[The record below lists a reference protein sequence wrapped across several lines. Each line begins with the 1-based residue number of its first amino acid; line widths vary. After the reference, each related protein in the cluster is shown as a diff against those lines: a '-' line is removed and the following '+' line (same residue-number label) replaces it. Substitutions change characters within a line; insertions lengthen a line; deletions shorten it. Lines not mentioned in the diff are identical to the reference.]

1 MKKYINKLKSPN
13 SWNRIRK
20 INKCKLRSTE
30 LLTCTYKFNTKFL
43 TTGLLHPFFSS
54 IIKYCFSFLFITS

>member
-1 MKKYINKLKSPN
+1 MKKYIYKLKSPN

-43 TTGLLHPFFSS
+43 TTGLLHPFFFKHNK
-54 IIKYCFSFLFITS
+54 ILF